1 MRGGKKAQILGV
13 WLACLWFNCV
23 GNLCPPPG
31 EAPLDHPG
39 LPVCPAV
46 AHDAWGYE
54 GGALA
59 KCDALSTPTDGWL
72 RDHGDYATTPPTA
85 WLLRLLRLAAR
96 RLRDFCGDY
105 GWLRDYGGYDHGD
118 RSNQPPPAGYPKR
131 RRKAYR

>member
-1 MRGGKKAQILGV
+1 VSETCVRRQERLHSTT
-13 WLACLWFNCV
+13 LAFQY
-23 GNLCPPPG
+23 
-31 EAPLDHPG
+31 APLWPTTPG
-39 LPVCPAV
+39 VTR
-46 AHDAWGYE
+46 